1 MVPWYTMCRGFS
13 ILELVCALGL
23 VAVGVSLLLPAAR
36 SVDDRLSVVAAREE
50 LVGLIVRA
58 RGQALVHGG
67 AMVVVEH
74 QPPTAW
80 ITAGRVIREHV
91 DLWGR
96 HGVELV
102 ISGER
107 PSAELRFDGVGLGQM
122 AARSITVRRGAAV
135 ARLVV
140 SAYGRIRRE

>member
-1 MVPWYTMCRGFS
+1 MCRGFS

-36 SVDDRLSVVAAREE
+36 RVDERLSVVAAREE

-67 AMVVVEH
+67 ATVVVE
-74 QPPTAW
+74 QRPPRAW
-80 ITAGRVIREHV
+80 ITAGRVIQEHV

-96 HGVELV
+96 HGAELL
-102 ISGER
+102 ISGGR
-107 PSAELRFDGVGLGQM
+107 PRAELRFDGVGLGKM
-122 AARSITVRRGAAV
+122 AARSITFRRGTAV
-135 ARLVV
+135 ARLIV

>member
-1 MVPWYTMCRGFS
+1 MCRGFS
-13 ILELVCALGL
+13 LLELVCALGL

-74 QPPTAW
+74 QPPAAW

-96 HGVELV
+96 HGVALV
-102 ISGER
+102 ISGGR

-122 AARSITVRRGAAV
+122 AARSITFRRGAAV